1 MYGVSSRNSIYRLRS
16 QLSRSP
22 YTSPTSISTV
32 ARSSTF
38 VARDDAGR
46 LVSPDYEEAT
56 VRSTLRELGL
66 DLDVGIPLDLSQRVF
81 FDVTGD
87 PSIYRPHRP
96 Q

>member
-1 MYGVSSRNSIYRLRS
+1 
-16 QLSRSP
+16 
-22 YTSPTSISTV
+22 
-32 ARSSTF
+32 
-38 VARDDAGR
+38 
-46 LVSPDYEEAT
+46 VSPDYEEAT

-66 DLDVGIPLDLSQRVF
+66 DLDVRIPLDLSQRVF